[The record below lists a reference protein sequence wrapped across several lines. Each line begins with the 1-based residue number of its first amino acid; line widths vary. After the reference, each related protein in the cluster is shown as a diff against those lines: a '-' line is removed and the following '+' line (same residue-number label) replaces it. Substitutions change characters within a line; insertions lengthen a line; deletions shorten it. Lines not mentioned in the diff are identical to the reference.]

1 MRFGRPPRPIPSSS
15 THWPAT
21 ANSDGAGSRKSRTSP
36 SFENL
41 TQEPVSRDTASPL
54 PLWRYLP
61 MIRVCSRMF
70 PVFIL
75 SVSCLAQAVQPTQT
89 AEKKQPAVPPKLT
102 YILAARLFD
111 STGDAI
117 RENVVILIEGD
128 RIKNVASA
136 ADMKIPSGAE
146 VIDLTHSTVLPGLI
160 DCHTHL
166 SHRADRYNEIYKFK
180 DTPFTHAYFS
190 VGKARRTLDAGFTT
204 VRDVGSPP
212 FMAVD
217 LRNAINEGFIVGPR
231 IVASGPGIS
240 ITGGHGDLNNFS
252 PQTHVMMF
260 PEERDFQ
267 IADGADQV
275 RHVIRAQVKYGVDV
289 IKILATGGVLSKG
302 DQPGAPQYTLEELKV
317 AAETA
322 HMAGRKIAAHAHGT
336 EGIKN
341 AIAAGIDSIEHASLV
356 DDEGIR
362 MAKEHGTYFV
372 MDIYNDD
379 YILNEAPKFGLT
391 KEKYDKEKALGQLQ
405 RNNFEKAF
413 KAGVKMA
420 FGTDAG
426 VYPHGDNAKQFFYMV
441 KYGMTPA
448 DAIQAATMNA
458 ATLIGR
464 DKDVGAIEAGKFA
477 DIIAVSGDPLK
488 DVTALEHVAFV
499 MKGGTVYKN
508 TLPH

>member
-1 MRFGRPPRPIPSSS
+1 MN
-15 THWPAT
+15 A
-21 ANSDGAGSRKSRTSP
+21 RK
-36 SFENL
+36 
-41 TQEPVSRDTASPL
+41 
-54 PLWRYLP
+54 
-61 MIRVCSRMF
+61 
-70 PVFIL
+70 
-75 SVSCLAQAVQPTQT
+75 
-89 AEKKQPAVPPKLT
+89 
-102 YILAARLFD
+102 
-111 STGDAI
+111 
-117 RENVVILIEGD
+117 
-128 RIKNVASA
+128 
-136 ADMKIPSGAE
+136 
-146 VIDLTHSTVLPGLI
+146 
-160 DCHTHL
+160 
-166 SHRADRYNEIYKFK
+166 
-180 DTPFTHAYFS
+180 
-190 VGKARRTLDAGFTT
+190 TLDAGFTT
-204 VRDVGSPP
+204 VRDVGSAP
-212 FMAVD
+212 FLAVD
-217 LRNAINEGFIVGPR
+217 LRNSINEGFIIGPR

-252 PQTHVMMF
+252 PQTRVTMF

-267 IADGADQV
+267 IADGADQI
-275 RHVIRAQVKYGVDV
+275 RHVVRAQVKYGVDV
-289 IKILATGGVLSKG
+289 IKIHSTGGVLSKG

-336 EGIKN
+336 QGIKN

-391 KEKYDKEKALGQLQ
+391 KEKYDKEKAIGQLQ
-405 RNNFEKAF
+405 RDNFAKAF

-448 DAIQAATMNA
+448 EAIQAATVNA

-477 DIIAVSGDPLK
+477 DIIAVQGDPLK
-488 DVTALEHVAFV
+488 DVTQLEHVAFV

-508 TLPH
+508 TLGH